1 MTKRIVSLLMIA
13 VLVIG
18 LLAACGKG
26 GALDAEDAKKVV
38 LTDMDLKERQ
48 VDSIDVHVTPIGE
61 AMGYAVYVSVDGHHG
76 VYLVDGLTGDILQ
89 KTETDSGH
97 SHSH

>member
-18 LLAACGKG
+18 LLAACDKDGP
-26 GALDAEDAKKVV
+26 LDAEDAKKVV
-38 LTDMDLKERQ
+38 LADMGLKERQ
-48 VDSIDVHVTPIGE
+48 VDSLDVHMSPMGE
-61 AMGYAVYVSVDGHHG
+61 SMAYAVYVTVDDHHW
-76 VYLVDGLTGDILQ
+76 VYMVDGLSGEILQ

-97 SHSH
+97 SH